1 MNLWIT
7 HMKLKIMKLPSRMAQ
22 FIKLGLSDIYKFKE
36 NHIRLFNSPNKTI
49 TSKENWYSLNSQN
62 HPPNNSISLTLLNC
76 QLERYRQ
83 TASKF
88 SLIILTVTLCVL
100 LSWLWLKTILKDLRL
115 CMTNPIR
122 KYSLTDLL
130 IRALLNLIKTL

>member
-1 MNLWIT
+1 
-7 HMKLKIMKLPSRMAQ
+7 MKLKIMMLLSRMAQ
-22 FIKLGLSDIYKFKE
+22 FIKLGLSDIYKFKA

-49 TSKENWYSLNSQN
+49 TSKENWYSLNSQS

-83 TASKF
+83 TVSKF
-88 SLIILTVTLCVL
+88 SLIILTVILCVL

-122 KYSLTDLL
+122 KYSLTDSL
-130 IRALLNLIKTL
+130 IRALLNLIRTL